1 MLAAVTGL
9 ALSACANQDA
19 DIDDVREALED
30 TEGLSREQVDACVEG
45 FEDADFSQD
54 ELNDIADAET
64 LSDLSNELEERVD
77 EILRSCIEG
86 STTTEGEGDGSTTTE
101 GDGSAE
107 EQDDTGDTGDE
118 QGESS
123 TTTAP

>member
-30 TEGLSREQVDACVEG
+30 TEGLSREQVDTCVDG
-45 FEDADFSQD
+45 FEDADFSQ
-54 ELNDIADAET
+54 EQLNDIADAET
-64 LSDLSNELEERVD
+64 LSDLSNDLEEQVNG
-77 EILRSCIEG
+77 ILQSCIEG
-86 STTTEGEGDGSTTTE
+86 STTTEDQGEGST
-101 GDGSAE
+101 E
-107 EQDDTGDTGDE
+107 EQGDTTDG
-118 QGESS
+118 QGEST